1 MVCSYVSSRPSL
13 LNAQRE
19 REKQKDR
26 EGKIASDT
34 QESPNPSLD
43 EKQIKDP

>member
-1 MVCSYVSSRPSL
+1 MVCSYVISRLSL

-19 REKQKDR
+19 KQKDW